1 MASPED
7 EATARTEGLLRD
19 AEETL
24 QQERMAEFWRQ
35 WGTTLM
41 GMALML
47 VIGTGAGV
55 VWREWRGAKNQTAT
69 TTLINIVTSKDPVIG
84 PEVAK
89 LGGNHAAIAYLSK
102 AGVLAANMGA
112 EGPSAD
118 LAKLY
123 AATAKAGDNTV
134 WGWLGRWNTLR
145 LRMDDDKADAAK
157 LLADYE
163 ALAHDKK
170 GQQLSAL
177 ALTDAAII
185 AGERLKDPVRALG
198 YIAQAEKVVSSTT
211 PMSSTVSDL
220 KHLYQIRAQTTAQTT
235 PQTTNEVK
243 AQ

>member
-7 EATARTEGLLRD
+7 EATTRTEGLLRD

-24 QQERMAEFWRQ
+24 QQERMVEFWRQ
-35 WGTTLM
+35 WGATLM

-102 AGVLAANMGA
+102 AGVLASTVGA
-112 EGPSAD
+112 EGPPAD

-123 AATAKAGDNTV
+123 AAAAKAGDNTV

-157 LLADYE
+157 LLSDYE

-170 GQQLSAL
+170 GQELSAL

-198 YIAQAEKVVSSTT
+198 YITQAEKVVSRTT

-235 PQTTNEVK
+235 NEVK